1 LSEDNHKK
9 HKEEHKGR
17 KYSSGIDLS
26 LSIRF
31 ALFALFF
38 VLFVVK

>member
-9 HKEEHKGR
+9 HREEHNER
-17 KYSSGIDLS
+17 KYSSGVDFS
-26 LSIRF
+26 LSICF

-38 VLFVVK
+38 ALFVVK

>member
-9 HKEEHKGR
+9 HKEEHKER
-17 KYSSGIDLS
+17 KHSSGVDLS
-26 LSIRF
+26 LSICC

-38 VLFVVK
+38 ALFMVK

>member
-9 HKEEHKGR
+9 HNEEHKER

-26 LSIRF
+26 LSICF
-31 ALFALFF
+31 APFALFF

>member
-9 HKEEHKGR
+9 RKEEHKAR

-26 LSIRF
+26 SSICF
-31 ALFALFF
+31 APFALFF
-38 VLFVVK
+38 ALFVVK

>member
-9 HKEEHKGR
+9 HKEEHKER
-17 KYSSGIDLS
+17 KYSSGVDLS
-26 LSIRF
+26 LSICF
-31 ALFALFF
+31 ALFVFFF

>member
-9 HKEEHKGR
+9 RKEEHKEH

-31 ALFALFF
+31 VPFVFFFAHF
-38 VLFVVK
+38 VAP